1 MLENSALKRQDSEG
15 CPGLE
20 SREEKNQAELPKS
33 IQIKEYSFTIGQNID
48 FLKNWL
54 AQLSVNCLWRIPL
67 QLSYGL
73 S

>member
-48 FLKNWL
+48 FLKN
-54 AQLSVNCLWRIPL
+54 
-67 QLSYGL
+67 
-73 S
+73 